1 MITKEAYC
9 EEHNLNYEGIYLI
22 HNDISILTSRCDL
35 CEEEFNIERKK
46 DEDQEI
52 KLKNDENALKLLN
65 TFEKSNIP
73 LRYREKDFDNYVC
86 DNDENKLNALKL
98 IKNNQVIGLGSG
110 RAATSLVKSLAKLIK
125 LKNYNIKGIPTS
137 LQIKLV
143 AEKAGIELI
152 QSDQVN
158 HIDIVFDGADQIDSE
173 KYVIKG
179 GGGALLRENI
189 LFSLANKVVVM
200 ADKTKFVKNF
210 TRTVPIEIHPLAR
223 NTIINSIKK
232 LGGESKI
239 RSLDRGYP
247 FFTENGNIIL
257 DCDFGTIKNPKT
269 LTQKIKL
276 IPGVLESGIFLR
288 KPDIIYKAKTNGKFE
303 II

>member
-1 MITKEAYC
+1 MEA
-9 EEHNLNYEGIYLI
+9 LSS
-22 HNDISILTSRCDL
+22 D
-35 CEEEFNIERKK
+35 
-46 DEDQEI
+46 
-52 KLKNDENALKLLN
+52 
-65 TFEKSNIP
+65 
-73 LRYREKDFDNYVC
+73 
-86 DNDENKLNALKL
+86 ALKL

-125 LKNYNIKGIPTS
+125 LKNYNVRGIPTS

-152 QSDQVN
+152 ESDQVN
-158 HIDIVFDGADQIDSE
+158 HIDIVFDGADQIDSQ

-223 NTIINSIKK
+223 NAIINSIKK

-269 LTQKIKL
+269 LTQKIKQ
-276 IPGVLESGIFLR
+276 IPGVFESGIFLR

>member
-1 MITKEAYC
+1 MSYDGAMEA
-9 EEHNLNYEGIYLI
+9 LS
-22 HNDISILTSRCDL
+22 NDAS
-35 CEEEFNIERKK
+35 
-46 DEDQEI
+46 
-52 KLKNDENALKLLN
+52 
-65 TFEKSNIP
+65 
-73 LRYREKDFDNYVC
+73 
-86 DNDENKLNALKL
+86 KL
-98 IKNNQVIGLGSG
+98 IKNNQIIGLGSG
-110 RAATSLVKSLAKLIK
+110 RAATMLVKSLAKLIK

-143 AEKAGIELI
+143 AEKAGIQLVE
-152 QSDQVN
+152 SDQVN
-158 HIDIVFDGADQIDSE
+158 HIDIVFDGADQIDSQ

-189 LFSLANKVVVM
+189 LFSLAKKVVVM

-210 TRTVPIEIHPLAR
+210 TRTVPVEIHPSAR
-223 NTIINSIKK
+223 NSVINSIKK

-239 RSLDRGYP
+239 RSLDRGYT

-257 DCDFGTIKNPKT
+257 DCNFGTIKNPKA
-269 LTQKIKL
+269 LTQKMKQTT
-276 IPGVLESGIFLR
+276 GVLESGIFLR

>member
-1 MITKEAYC
+1 MEA
-9 EEHNLNYEGIYLI
+9 LSS
-22 HNDISILTSRCDL
+22 D
-35 CEEEFNIERKK
+35 
-46 DEDQEI
+46 
-52 KLKNDENALKLLN
+52 
-65 TFEKSNIP
+65 
-73 LRYREKDFDNYVC
+73 
-86 DNDENKLNALKL
+86 ALKL

-223 NTIINSIKK
+223 NAIINSIKK

-269 LTQKIKL
+269 LTQKIKQ
-276 IPGVLESGIFLR
+276 IPGVLESGIFLK

>member
-1 MITKEAYC
+1 MSYDDAMEA
-9 EEHNLNYEGIYLI
+9 LSS
-22 HNDISILTSRCDL
+22 D
-35 CEEEFNIERKK
+35 
-46 DEDQEI
+46 
-52 KLKNDENALKLLN
+52 
-65 TFEKSNIP
+65 
-73 LRYREKDFDNYVC
+73 
-86 DNDENKLNALKL
+86 ALKL

-152 QSDQVN
+152 ESDQVN
-158 HIDIVFDGADQIDSE
+158 HIDIVFDGADQIDSQ
-173 KYVIKG
+173 KYVVKG

-200 ADKTKFVKNF
+200 ADKTKFIKNF
-210 TRTVPIEIHPLAR
+210 TRTVPVEIHPLAR
-223 NTIINSIKK
+223 NAIINSIKK

-269 LTQKIKL
+269 LTQKIKQ